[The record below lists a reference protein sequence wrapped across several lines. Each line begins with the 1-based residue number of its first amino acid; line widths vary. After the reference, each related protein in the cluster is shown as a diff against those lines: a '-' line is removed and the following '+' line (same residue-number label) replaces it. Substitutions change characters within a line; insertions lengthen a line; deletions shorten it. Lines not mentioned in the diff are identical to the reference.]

1 MISTV
6 HRQVEVRMV
15 EVRMRRARAR
25 ASSHILLSKALASV
39 DRFAISVPERMRAQT
54 HTYEY
59 QFE

>member
-1 MISTV
+1 M
-6 HRQVEVRMV
+6 HRQVEVL
-15 EVRMRRARAR
+15 RMRRARAR